1 MSETLRPILENQ
13 SQFMGFLYKHVHDQ
27 TLAAD
32 ILQDALLKAVRHA
45 DSLHTPE
52 AAVGW
57 FYKVLR
63 NSMTDHFRRSGR
75 ESQRIDWG
83 TELDQLE
90 ADEDLREDVCGC
102 LLGIVDTLKEDYATI
117 IRAVDIEDVSVKDF
131 ALANQI
137 SPNNASV
144 RLFRARQSL
153 LKEVQKCCGGG
164 CAESGCRDCNCEP
177 TPA

>member
-1 MSETLRPILENQ
+1 
-13 SQFMGFLYKHVHDQ
+13 MGFLNKHVQDP

-32 ILQDALLKAVRHA
+32 ILQDAFLKAVRHA

-75 ESQRIDWG
+75 EHQRFVWG
-83 TELDQLE
+83 AELDQLE
-90 ADEDLREDVCGC
+90 ADEDLRQDVCGC
-102 LLGIVDTLKEDYATI
+102 LIGMVDTLKEDYAAI
-117 IRAVDIEDVSVKDF
+117 IRAVDINEVSVKDF
-131 ALANQI
+131 AMANEI

-153 LKEVQKCCGGG
+153 LKQVQTCCGGG
-164 CAESGCRDCNCEP
+164 CLDSGCRDCDCEP
-177 TPA
+177 ATV